1 MATAP
6 PQDQLNISRML
17 ELPAQSF
24 LNKDW
29 SFVHT
34 YQAFMHTHTHLLF
47 KEKDSPMSEYSGM
60 LGTVSGQRFCP
71 GSRHVFLQDRR
82 K

>member
-17 ELPAQSF
+17 ELPAQCF

-34 YQAFMHTHTHLLF
+34 YRAFMHTHLLC
-47 KEKDSPMSEYSGM
+47 KEKDSPMSEFSGM
-60 LGTVSGQRFCP
+60 LGISFQAADAFSIRTEGNRNP
-71 GSRHVFLQDRR
+71 IGD
-82 K
+82 